1 MGCLAEAS
9 ARRALLHVPCAREP
23 AAKKTTYSA
32 DEVDVI
38 AAYCDGARPL
48 LPHPDRTG
56 ARQRPTIQL
65 RLAPTLNNQKR
76 RINWA
81 DDFDFAATLR
91 RHQGAVAQLGE
102 RQSGTLEV
110 RGSSP
115 LGSIF

>member
-1 MGCLAEAS
+1 MSSPRTPMELDRCFLIPIE
-9 ARRALLHVPCAREP
+9 LV
-23 AAKKTTYSA
+23 A
-32 DEVDVI
+32 D
-38 AAYCDGARPL
+38 
-48 LPHPDRTG
+48 
-56 ARQRPTIQL
+56 RPTIAS
-65 RLAPTLNNQKR
+65 RIAPTQNNQKR